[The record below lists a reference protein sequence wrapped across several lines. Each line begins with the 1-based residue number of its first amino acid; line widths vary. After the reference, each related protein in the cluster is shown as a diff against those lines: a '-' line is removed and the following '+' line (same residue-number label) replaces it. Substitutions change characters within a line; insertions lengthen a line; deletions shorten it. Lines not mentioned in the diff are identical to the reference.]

1 LKKISIFFTLIIFWT
16 AAPAFSADKII
27 LTNGQTVEG
36 EIIDQDA
43 SSVTLRFNDKSVVKF
58 SRQRIKSIEIEEPQ
72 LFKEAK
78 LKEDEKDFKKAVKLY
93 KKVIKAY
100 SGYDWAEKA
109 QYRLA
114 GCYLALEKDDDAL
127 KSFQSLL
134 ADHPQTE
141 FFLEAKLNIC
151 EILVKQKKYQQAIK
165 SFKNIL
171 EVEKKGTIAARVQ
184 YRIGDC
190 YLASREMED
199 ALLAYLKVTLLH
211 YNQPE
216 WAEKAL
222 LKSGGCYE
230 NLGDEKNATQCY
242 LDLIEGYP
250 DSSLRKQA
258 QRKYNNLKTEGN
270 F

>member
-1 LKKISIFFTLIIFWT
+1 M
-16 AAPAFSADKII
+16 
-27 LTNGQTVEG
+27 EG

-43 SSVTLRFNDKSVVKF
+43 SSVTMRFDDKSVVKL

-78 LKEDEKDFKKAVKLY
+78 LREEEKNFKKSVKLY
-93 KKVIKAY
+93 KKVIELY
-100 SGYDWAEKA
+100 SGYNWAEEA

-114 GCYLALEKDDDAL
+114 GCYLALEKDEESL

-134 ADHPQTE
+134 VNYPQTK

-151 EILVKQKKYQQAIK
+151 EILVKQKKYKQAIE
-165 SFKNIL
+165 SFENIL
-171 EVEKKGTIAARVQ
+171 KTEKKGELAARIQ

-190 YLASREMED
+190 YLTSQKMED
-199 ALLAYLKVTLLH
+199 ALLAYLKVTLL
-211 YNQPE
+211 YYDQLE

-230 NLGDEKNATQCY
+230 ILGDVKNAKECY
-242 LDLIEGYP
+242 LDLIKGYP
-250 DSSLRKQA
+250 GSSLMRQA
-258 QRKYNNLKTEGN
+258 QRKYDNLR
-270 F
+270 